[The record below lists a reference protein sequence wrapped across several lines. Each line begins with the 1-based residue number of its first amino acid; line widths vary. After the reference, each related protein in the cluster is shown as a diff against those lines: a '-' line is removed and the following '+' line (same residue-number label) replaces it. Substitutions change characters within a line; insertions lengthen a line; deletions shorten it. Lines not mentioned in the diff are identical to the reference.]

1 MAIGRVLVKEM
12 RGHQITVNAIAP
24 CPTATKLFLDEKP
37 QELID
42 RLARPRRWIAWVSR
56 RTSPPP
62 YRS

>member
-1 MAIGRVLVKEM
+1 MSGTGL
-12 RGHQITVNAIAP
+12 P
-24 CPTATKLFLDEKP
+24 TKLFLDEKP